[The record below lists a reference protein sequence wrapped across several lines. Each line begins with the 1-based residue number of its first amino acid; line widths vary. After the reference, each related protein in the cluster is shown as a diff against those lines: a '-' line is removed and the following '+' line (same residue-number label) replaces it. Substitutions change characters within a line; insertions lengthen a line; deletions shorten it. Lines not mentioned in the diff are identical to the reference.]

1 MNPAVR
7 PWCAAIVLVLI
18 AAGGA
23 AAVDDSDD
31 DPNAARDPSFV
42 AARQA
47 IRSRQ
52 YGDAIRLLHDALL
65 RDSQDPDTHNL
76 LGFAYRKNGDLDS
89 AFRHYHEAL
98 RLAPQHRGAHEYIGE
113 AYLMRG
119 DLARAE
125 EHLRELNRLCRTR
138 CDERD
143 DLQAAIEQHKAR
155 RRSGGAPDGSR

>member
-1 MNPAVR
+1 M
-7 PWCAAIVLVLI
+7 ILVLA

-23 AAVDDSDD
+23 AGVDDDD
-31 DPNAARDPSFV
+31 DPNVARDPSYV

-47 IRSRQ
+47 LRGRQ
-52 YGDAIRLLHDALL
+52 YGDAIRLLSEALARDPQDA
-65 RDSQDPDTHNL
+65 DTHNL
-76 LGFAYRKNGDLDS
+76 LGFAYRKTSDLDR

-98 RLAPQHRGAHEYIGE
+98 RLAPDHRGAHEYIGE

-125 EHLRELNRLCRTR
+125 EHLRELNRLCRMR

-143 DLQAAIEQHKAR
+143 DLQAAIEQYKAR
-155 RRSGGAPDGSR
+155 QRSAR

>member
-1 MNPAVR
+1 MIPAVR
-7 PWCAAIVLVLI
+7 PWCAAILLVLA

-23 AAVDDSDD
+23 AGVDDGDD
-31 DPNAARDPSFV
+31 DPNAVRDPSYV

-47 IRSRQ
+47 LRGRQ
-52 YGDAIRLLHDALL
+52 YADAIRLLSDALA
-65 RDSQDPDTHNL
+65 RDPRDADTHNL
-76 LGFAYRKNGDLDS
+76 LGFAYRNTGDLDR

-98 RLAPQHRGAHEYIGE
+98 RLQPQHRGAHEYIGE

-125 EHLRELNRLCRTR
+125 DHLRELNSLCRTR

-143 DLQAAIEQHKAR
+143 DLQTAIEQYKAR
-155 RRSGGAPDGSR
+155 GPTTR

>member
-47 IRSRQ
+47 IRGQQ
-52 YGDAIRLLHDALL
+52 YGAAIRLLHDALL

-76 LGFAYRKNGDLDS
+76 LGFAYRKTGDLDR

-125 EHLRELNRLCRTR
+125 EHLRELNRLCRAR

-143 DLQAAIEQHKAR
+143 DLQAAIDQHKAR
-155 RRSGGAPDGSR
+155 RQSGGVPDGTR